1 MDNREREQL
10 VEAAERNARKRKIR
24 KAVIALSIVAVVAVV
39 FILLCIQGPFDPRG
53 LIKSR
58 YPWLR

>member
-24 KAVIALSIVAVVAVV
+24 KTIIVLGIVAVIAIV
-39 FILLCIQGPFDPRG
+39 FILLYLQGPFDPRG

-58 YPWLR
+58 HPMWG